1 MQKVNSCSEVDHL
14 NKRLVINI
22 IGIALCVLLFV
33 LAVFLGITSM
43 TFFGGENQSAP
54 NVFGYNVYI
63 VKGGDFY
70 QLKDGTAA
78 LAQSVWPDEVYSGEI
93 ILYRFGEGNAVRLGK
108 VNSATL
114 KEAVMSYDIETE
126 LGENIVLSQG
136 QLVAKVTH
144 CSDFFGSFIRFATS
158 PFGVMT
164 IAFLPCLA
172 LVVFELVRFIIGK
185 LPSPEVETVKI
196 QEETP
201 TFIPNKEREELFN
214 KREQEKVEKKELARE
229 KKILSTSSTAS
240 SSKSDEFT
248 ERLRQKSAAQ
258 SKPQPA
264 AVRTPTPQNPAEVR
278 DRPDFSAAARQRMEE
293 ESKKAEQT
301 KAPAPEIKHNALGK
315 PKSEMK
321 KETAPKPAPI
331 IPPVTATKEGEP
343 DISQVFADDQ
353 DKGYDIDDILADIA
367 SRK

>member
-1 MQKVNSCSEVDHL
+1 MQKVNSCSEVDFL
-14 NKRLVINI
+14 NKKLVINI
-22 IGIALCVLLFV
+22 VGIALCVLLFV

-63 VKGGDFY
+63 VKGSDFY
-70 QLKDGTAA
+70 QLKEGTAA
-78 LAQSVWPDEVYSGEI
+78 IAKSVWPDEVYSGEI
-93 ILYRFGEGNAVRLGK
+93 ILYRFGEGNAVKLGK

-126 LGENIVLSQG
+126 LGDNIIISQG

-144 CSDFFGSFIRFATS
+144 CSDFFGGVIRFATS

-164 IAFLPCLA
+164 IALLPCLA
-172 LVVFELVRFIIGK
+172 LIVFELVRFIIGK

-201 TFIPNKEREELFN
+201 TFIPNKEREVLFN
-214 KREQEKVEKKELARE
+214 KREQEKNEKKELAKE
-229 KKILSTSSTAS
+229 KRILSTSSTVS

-293 ESKKAEQT
+293 DSRKAEQ
-301 KAPAPEIKHNALGK
+301 KRAPAPEIKIGTEEK
-315 PKSEMK
+315 PKPEVG
-321 KETAPKPAPI
+321 KEAAPRPAPVI
-331 IPPVTATKEGEP
+331 TVSKEGEP
-343 DISQVFADDQ
+343 DISQVFADDH

-367 SRK
+367 NKK